1 MAYYI
6 LNEFCDLQE
15 SICGLTNFS
24 VFNNLNFGRK
34 HLLCP
39 IMMRIFYPHVISD
52 ILFPDRRS
60 VLITRPLIF
69 FVVLIRKCITKHLPV
84 IGLKR
89 PEEQNQYSYKS
100 ADHLKNLRQSMSV
113 FKSTRHSVFAMGH
126 RTLGWHL

>member
-52 ILFPDRRS
+52 IFFPDRRS

-100 ADHLKNLRQSMSV
+100 ADHLNEKLKTKHVCIPKYKTFSFYYGTQDS
-113 FKSTRHSVFAMGH
+113 
-126 RTLGWHL
+126 